1 MKTTGTDFLEESPGN
16 KSNSRRIAWNAFWV
30 GVVFSGLILVTGLVD
45 YLTSEPENKPS
56 LAGIAAA
63 SITMF
68 GGIAGSAMAY
78 SFFQKTQETKAN
90 PDETL
95 SPDPVN

>member
-1 MKTTGTDFLEESPGN
+1 MKETIDFLEESQGV

-30 GVVFSGLILVTGLVD
+30 GVVFAGMILITGLVD
-45 YLTSEPENKPS
+45 YATSKPDNKPT

-78 SFFQKTQETKAN
+78 SFFQKTQETQN
-90 PDETL
+90 ETTP
-95 SPDPVN
+95 PDPGN